1 MGARKG
7 GGGKKKSGRKR
18 KANVWDDA
26 EPKAK
31 RGAGHEPTPR
41 PKGSR
46 GSMMGQWKAQKI
58 AQRSKERQFFAS
70 VDDKKRWQREQYH
83 DTWERTANAIYK
95 DESDEEAAEE
105 RAEEQEAAMTSD
117 SDSDSDGDDALGG
130 KKKNSLFDE
139 FVNTFKPAEV
149 EEEGEEEEE
158 EEYEEV
164 LVDENREEIEEE
176 DDGEEE
182 KEEEAVEA
190 EQDGEEQE
198 DEEQVAAMEKDDEE
212 LVENEEEKEEQEDP
226 YRRRYLLSSFAEQD
240 ARKFDAQARKFAKVR
255 LPELEEDVAYDVTY
269 RSGVGADVSGVTGV
283 ATTPEQAQSKK
294 AYVRSRLL
302 ASWKQ
307 RGLDAD
313 TAYPMGSLE
322 RTLSQQMSAYTD
334 VFFAGQTYENTATL
348 RQLSAMHVL
357 NHVLKARD
365 TVTRNNERIKKR
377 DSGKA
382 ENQDDEEEKEYR
394 DQGFCRAS
402 VLVLLPLRSSAM
414 AFVKQLLELL
424 PATVDTFHNK
434 DRFFSEFG
442 SAKDDDDDE
451 DDDASN
457 DDGKKEW
464 QRVFDEGNNDDCFQ
478 LGLSFSR
485 KAVRFYSEYHHA
497 DIIIASPLGLRQQLG
512 DEVALLDEAE
522 SSDDVK
528 LSSEADLPAR
538 GPRPLWAPHREGR
551 GGAALCVLQEA
562 RVRAPAGPSSE
573 ARADLYPLILRLRA
587 RAQPIQRH
595 NEQEADP
602 QCAVLRVHDEQ
613 TGVSCAYVLLPRPL
627 PRDAVHRAFP
637 LLPPVPDPRR
647 TPAHLVRTARD
658 GRLLRRDDEHAA
670 EQ

>member
-1 MGARKG
+1 
-7 GGGKKKSGRKR
+7 
-18 KANVWDDA
+18 
-26 EPKAK
+26 
-31 RGAGHEPTPR
+31 
-41 PKGSR
+41 
-46 GSMMGQWKAQKI
+46 MMGQWKAQKI
-58 AQRSKERQFFAS
+58 AQRSKERQFVAS

-149 EEEGEEEEE
+149 EEEGEEEEEEE

-269 RSGVGADVSGVTGV
+269 RSGVGADT
-283 ATTPEQAQSKK
+283 
-294 AYVRSRLL
+294 
-302 ASWKQ
+302 Q
-307 RGLDAD
+307 R
-313 TAYPMGSLE
+313 MGSLE

-377 DSGKA
+377 
-382 ENQDDEEEKEYR
+382 
-394 DQGFCRAS
+394 
-402 VLVLLPLRSSAM
+402 
-414 AFVKQLLELL
+414 
-424 PATVDTFHNK
+424 
-434 DRFFSEFG
+434 
-442 SAKDDDDDE
+442 
-451 DDDASN
+451 
-457 DDGKKEW
+457 
-464 QRVFDEGNNDDCFQ
+464 
-478 LGLSFSR
+478 
-485 KAVRFYSEYHHA
+485 
-497 DIIIASPLGLRQQLG
+497 LRQ
-512 DEVALLDEAE
+512 
-522 SSDDVK
+522 
-528 LSSEADLPAR
+528 
-538 GPRPLWAPHREGR
+538 
-551 GGAALCVLQEA
+551 GGE
-562 RVRAPAGPSSE
+562 PG
-573 ARADLYPLILRLRA
+573 
-587 RAQPIQRH
+587 
-595 NEQEADP
+595 
-602 QCAVLRVHDEQ
+602 
-613 TGVSCAYVLLPRPL
+613 
-627 PRDAVHRAFP
+627 
-637 LLPPVPDPRR
+637 
-647 TPAHLVRTARD
+647 
-658 GRLLRRDDEHAA
+658 
-670 EQ
+670 